1 MGQIK
6 GTETRK
12 IAAYILEE
20 VIRRSNSVDVIL
32 ERISRIN
39 KNYSQLNRRDRAF
52 CRMLATSTLRYLTQ
66 IDYALDKFL
75 DKPLSN
81 LPEKVKIA
89 LRLGVVQ
96 IIFLETPNYASVN
109 MSVNLVSKNWRS
121 LTNAILRRI
130 TREKSI
136 FLKHLN
142 DGPKIPIWLEKRWKK
157 NWKEEYEEIIKI
169 HQNLKPPID
178 ISVKSNAKYWAKE
191 LNAKLLQNDVLRIYG
206 EGRINKLS
214 GFQLGEWWVQD
225 FSSQIPVRL
234 LNVRSGENI
243 LDLCSAP
250 GGKTVQLAT
259 LGAKVTSVDK
269 SVSRFQRLKSNLK
282 RLKLTSELI
291 NEDILKYKFNKNW
304 SKILLDAPCSSTGTL
319 RRNPDIMYN
328 KNEKEVL
335 LLTSIQEKL
344 LDKSWSILNQNGF
357 LIYCTCSLEKE
368 EGEDQIEKFLKK
380 HKDARLDKIL
390 ESEMDGIEE
399 SISKKG
405 WLRIL
410 PHHYKDKGGTDG
422 FFIARLKKVS

>member
-12 IAAYILEE
+12 IASYILEE
-20 VIRRSNSVDVIL
+20 VIRRSNSMDVIL
-32 ERISRIN
+32 ERISRTN
-39 KNYSQLNRRDRAF
+39 KNYSKLNQRDRAF

-66 IDYALDKFL
+66 IDYALEKFL
-75 DKPLSN
+75 EKPLRK

-136 FLKHLN
+136 FLEHLN
-142 DGPKIPIWLEKRWKK
+142 NGPKIPVWLEKRWKK
-157 NWKEEYEEIIKI
+157 NWKEEYEDIIKM

-191 LNAKLLQNDVLRIYG
+191 LDAKLLQNDVLRIYG

-214 GFQLGEWWVQD
+214 GFQLGEWWIQD

-234 LNVRSGENI
+234 LKVKSGENI

-250 GGKTVQLAT
+250 GGKTVQLAS

-269 SVSRFQRLKSNLK
+269 SASRLQTLKSNLK

-291 NEDILKYKFNKNW
+291 NKDILKYKFNKNW

-319 RRNPDIMYN
+319 RRHPDIMHN
-328 KNEKEVL
+328 KDEKEVL
-335 LLTSIQEKL
+335 LFTSIQEKL

-357 LIYCTCSLEKE
+357 LIYSTCSLEKE

-380 HKDARLDKIL
+380 HKDARIDKIL